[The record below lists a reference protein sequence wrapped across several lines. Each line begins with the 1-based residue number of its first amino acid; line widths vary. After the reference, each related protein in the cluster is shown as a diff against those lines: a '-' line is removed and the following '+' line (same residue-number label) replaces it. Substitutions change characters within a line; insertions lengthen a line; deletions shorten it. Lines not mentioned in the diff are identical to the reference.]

1 MSDEH
6 PTYSE
11 VGECNIRER
20 YGSISRLVDM
30 RERDD
35 DKEDENL

>member
-1 MSDEH
+1 MIDEH

-35 DKEDENL
+35 DRDENL